1 MVSARGPTGPWALVL
16 AVGESVWM
24 SDARQNASG
33 QPRVASRRGSIVHVR
48 PWVPVL
54 TTGLLLLAVVL
65 SGTAALRSSYESD
78 ESKARTE
85 LRRDCHVLA
94 EALRGQLASARS
106 LARSIES
113 SLSAGRPAG
122 EVVSAM
128 SEELASRPGLL
139 AVAIVSPDG
148 EAAVQYE
155 PQEGGGDRSTFWQ
168 GLGAGSSAAGSLQL
182 APLSDGVP
190 DRAGRFAVHHRGVT
204 ADGRS
209 YRLVFLMGIAHFTRA
224 LDGTFISRAGHCVV
238 GGDGRLL
245 STSGGGCEEAA
256 AQLAKVL
263 GDRSTPSRQMP
274 WEVRLS
280 RGQGAWAVALH
291 CVVDHPAWVA
301 LTLPMGEVFAQTH
314 RQAVFWGVLTAAV
327 LLAAVAALVL
337 QLRHV
342 YGLDR
347 ETGQLQAALAK
358 ADREA
363 GQRAEA
369 QQALRDSERRTRQLY
384 EAIHTGVAVLDRTGR
399 IIQAN
404 RVAKEMFAAT
414 LGEITG
420 RHPTDPVWNM
430 VDEQGQPVDGAG
442 HPSMITLETGEPVR
456 NMVRGLAL
464 SSDEPIRWLLIN
476 TEPLKDDAGAVKEVI
491 VTFSDISVLK
501 QAQEDHRRASERLTN
516 ILNSISDGFF
526 SLNEQMVITFYNQA
540 AERLLG
546 LPRSKALGRHF
557 HDAFPEAR
565 GSVFDRNY
573 QASLADRKPMTFEA
587 YFGQEPYV
595 NWYDV
600 RVFPFEEGISIYF
613 RVTTEQR
620 QAQQRL
626 HKSQQL
632 LAETGALARVGGW
645 EVDVIASQLTWTQTT
660 RQLHEVD
667 DDYQPQ
673 LDTAIDFYHPDDR
686 PIIRRAVE
694 RAMQQAEPFDHE
706 LRLITAGGRQLW
718 VRATGQAEQEAGR
731 VVRLHGA
738 FQDITERKEAEL
750 ALRQREEQLDLAVKG
765 GDLGLWDYD
774 LVGGQITANARALAM
789 LGVDEKT
796 FGGTFEWWLEQVHP
810 DDLPGLL
817 DAWEDHLDG
826 RSQQMEAELRVRR
839 PDGED
844 VWLLDRGRVVQRD
857 EKDHPLRAS
866 GTLMDITSR
875 KQAEQEQQDLQR
887 QIEHAQKLESLGVL
901 AGGIAHDFNNLLV
914 GVLGNADLALRELS
928 PVSPARE
935 NVTEI
940 ERAARRA
947 ADLCRQMLAYS
958 GKGRFVVEAV
968 ELPDLIE
975 EMAHMLEVSIGKGVV
990 LKYHFGR
997 DVPPIEADATQ
1008 LRQVVMNLIIN
1019 ASEAIGDRSGVI
1031 SVTVNHTE
1039 CDREYLSST
1048 YLAED
1053 LEPGTYVVLEV
1064 ADTGEG
1070 MDKQTLDRLFEPF
1083 FTTKFTGR
1091 GLGLAAVQGIVRGHQ
1106 GAVKVYSEPGQGTTF
1121 RVLLPAAPSAAPAKG
1136 EDDAKPV
1143 EHVGSGRVLLA
1154 DDEPAVLKVGGRML
1168 ERLGYEVVLAPDGRE
1183 ALELY
1188 QQYDAG
1194 FRCVILD
1201 LTMPHIDGEE
1211 AFRQLRRID
1220 PDVRVVISSGYNE
1233 QEVTQRFIG
1242 RGLAGFIQ
1250 KPYTLE
1256 NLAEALEQ
1264 ID

>member
-1 MVSARGPTGPWALVL
+1 
-16 AVGESVWM
+16 
-24 SDARQNASG
+24 
-33 QPRVASRRGSIVHVR
+33 
-48 PWVPVL
+48 
-54 TTGLLLLAVVL
+54 
-65 SGTAALRSSYESD
+65 
-78 ESKARTE
+78 
-85 LRRDCHVLA
+85 
-94 EALRGQLASARS
+94 
-106 LARSIES
+106 
-113 SLSAGRPAG
+113 
-122 EVVSAM
+122 
-128 SEELASRPGLL
+128 
-139 AVAIVSPDG
+139 
-148 EAAVQYE
+148 
-155 PQEGGGDRSTFWQ
+155 
-168 GLGAGSSAAGSLQL
+168 
-182 APLSDGVP
+182 
-190 DRAGRFAVHHRGVT
+190 
-204 ADGRS
+204 
-209 YRLVFLMGIAHFTRA
+209 MGIDHFTRA
-224 LDGTFISRAGHCVV
+224 LDGTFISRAGHCVI
-238 GGDGRLL
+238 GMDGRLL

-256 AQLAKVL
+256 AQLAEVL
-263 GDRSTPSRQMP
+263 GDRSTPDREMP

-280 RGQGAWAVALH
+280 PGQGAWAVAHHRVL
-291 CVVDHPAWVA
+291 DHPAWVA
-301 LTLPMGEVFAQTH
+301 LTLPTAEVFAQTH

-327 LLAAVAALVL
+327 FLAAVAALVL

-347 ETGQLQAALAK
+347 ETGKLQAALAT

-404 RVAKEMFAAT
+404 PVAKAMFAAP

-430 VDEQGQPVDGAG
+430 VDEQGRPVDGAG

-456 NMVRGLAL
+456 NVVRGLAL
-464 SSDEPIRWLLIN
+464 SPDEPIRWLLIN
-476 TEPLKDDAGAVKEVI
+476 TEPLKDDTGAVEEVI
-491 VTFSDISVLK
+491 VTFNDITVLK
-501 QAQEDHRRASERLTN
+501 QAQEDHRRVSERLTN

-526 SLNEQMVITFYNQA
+526 SLNEQMVITFYNRA

-573 QASLADRKPMTFEA
+573 QAALADRKPMAFET

-613 RVTTEQR
+613 RVTTAQR

-626 HKSQQL
+626 RKSQQL

-645 EVDVIASQLTWTQTT
+645 EVDVVASQLTWTETT

-667 DDYQPQ
+667 EKYQPQ

-686 PIIRRAVE
+686 PMIRRAVT
-694 RAMQQAEPFDHE
+694 RAMEQAQPFDLE

-765 GDLGLWDYD
+765 GDLGLWDHD
-774 LVGGQITANARALAM
+774 LVSGRITTNARALDM
-789 LGVDEKT
+789 LGADEAS
-796 FGGTFEWWLEQVHP
+796 FGGTFTWWLEQIHP
-810 DDLPGLL
+810 EDRDAMVS
-817 DAWEDHLDG
+817 AWEDHLAG
-826 RSQQMEAELRVRR
+826 QREQLEIELRVRR
-839 PDGED
+839 SDGEY

-857 EKDHPLRAS
+857 EQGRPLRAS
-866 GTLMDITSR
+866 GTLLDITGR

-958 GKGRFVVEAV
+958 GKGRFVVEPV

-997 DVPPIEADATQ
+997 DIPPIEADATQ

-1048 YLAED
+1048 YLAEE

-1064 ADTGEG
+1064 ADTGVG

-1121 RVLLPAAPSAAPAKG
+1121 RVLLPAAPSAAPAKS
-1136 EDDAKPV
+1136 DDDDKPV
-1143 EHVGSGRVLLA
+1143 VHVGSGRVLLA

-1188 QQYDAG
+1188 QQYDGG

-1201 LTMPHIDGEE
+1201 LTMPHIDGEQ
-1211 AFRQLRRID
+1211 AFRQLRQVD

-1250 KPYTLE
+1250 KPYTME

-1264 ID
+1264 IE